1 MSVQEPT
8 ATDMDEQ
15 AGFTVVEVLV
25 AFTLFSLL
33 SLLLLSSLRF
43 GTKAWER
50 SSAYSTRLEET
61 IHAQTLLRQLVGAA
75 YPSFVTLP
83 GGAGYVDFDG
93 DAGSVT
99 FLADG
104 PMSLDYGGRLR
115 FTLSAEQREGRTDLI
130 LNTRPELAHPDSS
143 ALAARRTMLAK
154 VGAVTI
160 AYFGQKRSGGPAQW
174 HDDWHREAE
183 LPELL
188 RIRLTFG
195 ADDAGAWPELIVRP
209 RVEADVSCIYD
220 TLAKRCRGR

>member
-1 MSVQEPT
+1 MSVHEPT
-8 ATDMDEQ
+8 ATGKDEQ

-75 YPSFVTLP
+75 YPSFITLP

-115 FTLSAEQREGRTDLI
+115 FTLSAEQREGRMDLI
-130 LNTRPELAHPDSS
+130 LNARPELAHPDSS
-143 ALAARRTMLAK
+143 NLAARRTMLAK
-154 VGAVTI
+154 IGAIAI

-195 ADDAGAWPELIVRP
+195 AGDAGAWPELIIRP